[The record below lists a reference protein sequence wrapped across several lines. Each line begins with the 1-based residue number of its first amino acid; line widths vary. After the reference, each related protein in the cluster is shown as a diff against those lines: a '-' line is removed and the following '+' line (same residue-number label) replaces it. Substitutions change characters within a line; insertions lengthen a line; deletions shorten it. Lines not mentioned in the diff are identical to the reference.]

1 MRICL
6 IVLAAFAGLAAAE
19 PATPQ
24 NAGTAGTLD
33 ITVLD
38 PTGAA
43 VANASISLSNKVTG
57 FQRAVKSDA
66 SGTAK
71 LTNVPPNQYHL
82 EVTAPAFETYT
93 QHLPVRGAVPIPVQV
108 TLKLAATT
116 EEVDVHSDAADI
128 LESVP
133 TAHVDIDRSL
143 FADLPRQSPGSG
155 MSDVITQA
163 APGIAADS
171 NGMFH
176 PLGEH
181 ADTGYVFD
189 NQPITDQQSKQFS
202 NQMPLDIV
210 QSFEVI
216 SGAPSAEYGDKAGL
230 VVNAVTRSGL
240 GANKPFGSL
249 SASYGSFGT
258 PAFNGTFGTGGNRFG
273 EFMAFNTTR
282 SGRYLDSP
290 EYSPL
295 HDIGNNEKFFNRVDF
310 QPDQNDS
317 LHLNLFLARTWFQI
331 PNTWDQAFAGQDQR
345 QRLLTYNI
353 APGWVHTFNPSM
365 VLTFNPYVRQDQVSY
380 YPSRDPF
387 ADLPATVAQHRRLMD
402 LGMKTDLSY
411 VKSHHNM
418 KFGVEA
424 QRYFLRESF
433 DLGITDPAF
442 NAVCVNGQGQAVTDP
457 SITDPAACAGAGFT
471 PNPAFEPS
479 LLPFDLTRGGSMFHF
494 NGQHN
499 IDQVALY
506 AQDAITY
513 GGFTANV
520 GLRWDW
526 YSGLVRDTGLQP
538 RIGLSYLIKPT
549 STVLRVSYSR
559 FFETPYNENLI
570 ISSST
575 GIGGLASIESGS
587 FGESPL
593 RPGRRD
599 QYNAGFQQGIAKR
612 FVIDA
617 DYFWKF
623 TQNAFD
629 FDTLFNSPI
638 QFPIEWRKSKID
650 GLAIRVNLTPIHG
663 FSAYTAMGHT
673 RARFFGPENG
683 GILFN
688 SPLVFNVFRIDHDQA
703 FEQTTNLRY
712 QHGKEGWWGNFTWRY
727 DSGMVVGAV
736 STVEDAIA
744 LTPYEQTTIGFYC
757 GSQVA
762 TPTAPIT
769 SCPSGVPFGA
779 KLVNIP
785 ATGTFDPDHNP
796 ARVAPR
802 NLFDVGIGND
812 NLLRSKDSRRWTLQF
827 SVVNLTNKV
836 ALYNFLSTFSGTH
849 FVTPRTYRVEIGY
862 VF

>member
-1 MRICL
+1 MGIFL
-6 IVLAAFAGLAAAE
+6 TVLAVCAVALAE
-19 PATPQ
+19 PAAPQ
-24 NAGTAGTLD
+24 NAGTAGTIE
-33 ITVLD
+33 ITILD
-38 PTGAA
+38 PTSAA
-43 VANASISLSNKVTG
+43 VANANVLLSNKVTG
-57 FQRAVKSDA
+57 FQRTVQSDTG
-66 SGTAK
+66 GTAR
-71 LTNVPPNQYHL
+71 LANVPPNQYHL
-82 EVTAPAFETYT
+82 EVTAPGFETYT
-93 QHLPVRGAVPIPVQV
+93 QDLPVRGAVPIKLQV
-108 TLKLAATT
+108 TLKLAAAAT
-116 EEVDVHSDAADI
+116 EQVEVHSDAADI

-143 FADLPRQSPGSG
+143 FENLPRQSPGAG
-155 MSDVITQA
+155 MSDVITLA

-176 PLGEH
+176 PQGEH

-216 SGAPSAEYGDKAGL
+216 SGAAPAEYGDKAGL

-240 GANKPFGSL
+240 GANKTFGSL
-249 SASYGSFGT
+249 NASYGSFGT
-258 PAFNGTFGTGGNRFG
+258 PGFNGTFGTGNGHFG
-273 EFMAFNTTR
+273 EFMAFSASR

-290 EYSPL
+290 EYTPL
-295 HDIGNNEKFFNRVDF
+295 HDIGNNEKFFNRLDF

-317 LHLNLFLARTWFQI
+317 FHLNLFLARTWFQI
-331 PNTWDQAFAGQDQR
+331 PNTWDQEFAGQDQR
-345 QRLLTYNI
+345 QRILSYNI
-353 APGWVHTFNPSM
+353 APGWVHTFSPSTI
-365 VLTFNPYVRQDQVSY
+365 LTFNPYLRQDQVSY

-387 ADLPATVAQHRRLMD
+387 ADLPATVSQRRRLTD
-402 LGMKTDLSY
+402 LGTKTDVAY
-411 VKSHHNM
+411 VHAHHNA

-424 QRYFLRESF
+424 QRYFLREQF
-433 DLGITDPAF
+433 NLGITDPAY
-442 NAVCVNGQGQAVTDP
+442 NAVCVDNLGQPVGGP
-457 SITDPAACAGAGFT
+457 GITDPANCPAAGYS
-471 PNPAFEPS
+471 PNPGFQPQ
-479 LLPFDLTRGGSMFHF
+479 LLAYDLTRGGSPFVF
-494 NGQHN
+494 AGNHN

-513 GGFTANV
+513 GGFTAIV

-526 YSGLVRDTGLQP
+526 YNGLVHDTGLQP
-538 RIGLSYLIKPT
+538 RVGLSYLFKPS
-549 STVLRVSYSR
+549 STVVRVSYSH
-559 FFETPYNENLI
+559 FFETPYNENLL

-575 GIGGLASIESGS
+575 GTGGLAGNEFGS
-587 FGESPL
+587 FGVNPL
-593 RPGRRD
+593 KPGRRD

-612 FVIDA
+612 LVIDG

-650 GLAIRVNLTPIHG
+650 GLSLRVTMTPIHG
-663 FSAYTAMGHT
+663 FSAYTVLGHT

-688 SPLVFNVFRIDHDQA
+688 SPLTSEVFRIDHDQA

-712 QHGKEGWWGNFTWRY
+712 QHGKEGWWVNFVWRY

-736 STVEDAIA
+736 STVEDALA

-762 TPTAPIT
+762 TPSAPIT
-769 SCPSGVPFGA
+769 SCPAGTPFGA
-779 KLVNIP
+779 RLINIP
-785 ATGTFDPDHNP
+785 PTGTFNADHNP
-796 ARVAPR
+796 ARVTPR
-802 NLFDVGIGND
+802 NLLDIGIGND
-812 NLLRSKDSRRWTLQF
+812 NLLRSKDSRRVTLQF
-827 SVVNLTNKV
+827 SVVNLTNQV

-849 FVTPRTYRVEIGY
+849 FVTPRAYRAEIGY